1 MHFTYVKVLISKG
14 EVKAFMIY
22 SLFTKKETAT
32 CYCKWLFLN
41 FLYTDTI

>member
-1 MHFTYVKVLISKG
+1 MYFTIVKINKPQFQ
-14 EVKAFMIY
+14 VKAFMIY
-22 SLFTKKETAT
+22 SLFIKNETAI